1 MKNQINNRLFGFIK
15 EDATAGFL
23 VFLLALPL
31 SLGIAKASG
40 FPASM
45 GILTAMIGGIVV
57 SLFPNGS
64 PLSIKGPAAG
74 LITICS
80 AAIIEFGQLA
90 GADNALPIVAAMLA
104 VVAVVQVAMGFLKVG
119 SLSELF
125 PHSAVHGMLAAIG
138 IIIMAKQIP
147 VLLGDDPMIYKG
159 EGPLELLADIPR
171 FIANAHPHIAT
182 VGLIGLI
189 ILFAMPYIPIAALK
203 KVPAP
208 MWVLL
213 MAVPMALAWH
223 FSQSEPSYALVQIGD
238 FWGSIKIRPNFSLMG
253 SFVFWKY
260 VFMFLF
266 VNSLESLLTVKAVDN
281 LDPQK
286 RKTNPNS
293 DLIALGVGN
302 GISGLLGG
310 LPMISEVVRSS
321 ANVGF
326 GAKGRGANFFHG
338 IFLLLAMILIIPLI
352 EMIPNSALAAMLIF
366 AGFRLAS
373 PKEFIKTYHLGIEQ
387 LAIFLVTI
395 LVTLLEDLLLGVAA
409 GIVLKMLFHLWAGA
423 PFLSLFRSRHTVEN
437 TDKATVVHIEESA
450 VFTNILTFTSV
461 LSTLPKN
468 KPVVLDF
475 TDCQLVDNPFMEF
488 VEHTESDWEMEGREL
503 HVRGLETMVPMS
515 KHPLATRRK
524 TKA

>member
-1 MKNQINNRLFGFIK
+1 
-15 EDATAGFL
+15 
-23 VFLLALPL
+23 
-31 SLGIAKASG
+31 
-40 FPASM
+40 
-45 GILTAMIGGIVV
+45 
-57 SLFPNGS
+57 
-64 PLSIKGPAAG
+64 
-74 LITICS
+74 
-80 AAIIEFGQLA
+80 
-90 GADNALPIVAAMLA
+90 
-104 VVAVVQVAMGFLKVG
+104 
-119 SLSELF
+119 
-125 PHSAVHGMLAAIG
+125 
-138 IIIMAKQIP
+138 
-147 VLLGDDPMIYKG
+147 
-159 EGPLELLADIPR
+159 
-171 FIANAHPHIAT
+171 
-182 VGLIGLI
+182 
-189 ILFAMPYIPIAALK
+189 
-203 KVPAP
+203 
-208 MWVLL
+208 
-213 MAVPMALAWH
+213 MALAWH

-281 LDPQK
+281 LDLQK

-409 GIVLKMLFHLWAGA
+409 GIVLKMLFHLWSGA
-423 PFLSLFRSRHTVEN
+423 PFLSLFRSRHSIEQ
-437 TDKATVVHIEESA
+437 TDEATIVHVEESA
-450 VFTNILTFTSV
+450 VFTNILTFTTV
-461 LSTLPKN
+461 LSTLSKN

-475 TDCQLVDNPFMEF
+475 SHCQLVDNPFMEF
-488 VEHTESDWEMEGREL
+488 VEHTRSDWEMEGREL
-503 HVRGLETMVPMS
+503 RVQGLDALVPMS

-524 TKA
+524 INA